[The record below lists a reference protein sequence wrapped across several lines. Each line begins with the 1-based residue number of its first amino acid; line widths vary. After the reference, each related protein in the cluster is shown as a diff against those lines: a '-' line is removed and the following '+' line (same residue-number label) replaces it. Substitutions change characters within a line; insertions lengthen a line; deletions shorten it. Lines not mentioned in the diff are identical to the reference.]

1 MSRPHTY
8 YLVAG
13 EASGDLHGA
22 NLIAAIKKL
31 DPEAHIRCWGG
42 DLMQQA
48 GGELVSH
55 YRERAFMGLW
65 EVIKNIR
72 TIGRFLKQAEKD
84 ILNTKP
90 NVLVLIDNPGFNMRL
105 AKFAHRAGIPVHYY
119 IAPKVWAWNTGRVKA
134 IRENVDKLYSIL
146 PFEPEFFKKHGVDAE
161 YVGNPVLDEIALKKQ
176 ILSTKSQY
184 CDGVKNIALLPGSRA
199 NEISNAM
206 PIMMELAALKPE
218 WKFSVA
224 MAPSFG
230 RDFYSRFALPENM
243 QLCEGK
249 TYEVLA
255 QSDAAVVTSGT
266 ATLETALLKV
276 PQVVCYRVA
285 ALTYWIGKRVIKVPY
300 ISLVNLILNKPTVPE
315 LIQGDFNA
323 AKIAAH
329 LESLLEGPQREQ
341 QLRDYEQL
349 ETLLGEAG
357 ASERVAEKVVRSVR
371 DGKEG

>member
-1 MSRPHTY
+1 MSRSHTY

-22 NLIAAIKKL
+22 NLIKAIKNL

-72 TIGRFLKQAEKD
+72 SIRRFLKQAEKD
-84 ILNTKP
+84 ILESKP
-90 NVLVLIDNPGFNMRL
+90 DVLVLIDNPGFNMRL

-134 IRENVDKLYSIL
+134 IRENVYKLYSIL

-161 YVGNPVLDEIALKKQ
+161 YVGNPILDEIAARN
-176 ILSTKSQY
+176 IDISTKSVY
-184 CDGVKNIALLPGSRA
+184 TDNKINIALLPGSRA
-199 NEISNAM
+199 NEIQNAM
-206 PIMMELAALKPE
+206 PIMMELAAMKPD
-218 WKFSVA
+218 WNFSVA
-224 MAPSFG
+224 LAPSFG
-230 RDFYSRFALPENM
+230 KDFYSRFALPENM

-249 TYEVLA
+249 TYEVLL
-255 QSDAAVVTSGT
+255 QSHAAVVTSGT
-266 ATLETALLKV
+266 ATLETALLKI

-285 ALTYWIGKRVIKVPY
+285 ALTYWIGKRVIKVSY
-300 ISLVNLILNKPTVPE
+300 ISLVNLILNKPAVPE

-323 AKIAAH
+323 NAIVNH
-329 LESLLEGPQREQ
+329 LECLVQGTDRDKQLQDYAQLQ
-341 QLRDYEQL
+341 QLM
-349 ETLLGEAG
+349 GEAG
-357 ASERVAEKVVRSVR
+357 ASGRVAEKVVRSVINN
-371 DGKEG
+371 